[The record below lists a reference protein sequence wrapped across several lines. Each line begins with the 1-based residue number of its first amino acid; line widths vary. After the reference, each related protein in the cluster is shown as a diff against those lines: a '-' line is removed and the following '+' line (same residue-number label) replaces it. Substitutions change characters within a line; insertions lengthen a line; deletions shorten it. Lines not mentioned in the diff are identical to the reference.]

1 MTSDKTAT
9 TTSGNNS
16 KKWISVASGLLLAV
30 AFFIPWVNWEGS
42 ALSGMNLPDGKFF
55 ATSEDKFG
63 QANPFPQFD
72 FAMKVFWIVPML
84 GLGVLALALS
94 NKRSFIVAALAGVIA
109 LSQVAVYTCF
119 TDLLVNKLGY
129 VKSFSGALN
138 IGLYATIIAALGIII
153 AAVPAKAWVKLL
165 LIIIGPAA
173 TWGGFQLAS
182 KYLENK
188 THDDTASVKSA
199 YTITATALIDE
210 FKANDTLANKKYA
223 DQFVTVEQAKISE
236 VKIASDS
243 SATIEIKNDAGDY
256 IIFAFEGEAV
266 KKVKEVKA
274 GETISI
280 KGSCSGGG
288 LSILDVI
295 NIEFKRSIINKQ

>member
-1 MTSDKTAT
+1 MTTPA
-9 TTSGNNS
+9 NNS
-16 KKWISVASGLLLAV
+16 KKWISVASALLLVA

-72 FAMKVFWIVPML
+72 FAMKAFWLVPVL
-84 GLGVLALALS
+84 GFGVLALSLS
-94 NKRSFIVAALAGVIA
+94 NKRSFIVAALAGVLA

-129 VKSFSGALN
+129 VKSFSGAIN
-138 IGLYATIIAALGIII
+138 IGIYATVIAALGIII

-182 KYLENK
+182 NYLENK

-210 FKANDTLANKKYA
+210 FKANDTLASKKYA

-236 VKIASDS
+236 VKVASDS
-243 SATIEIKNDAGDY
+243 SATIEVKNDAGDY

-266 KKVKEVKA
+266 KGVKEVKT
-274 GETISI
+274 GDIVTI

-295 NIEFKRSIINKQ
+295 TIEFKRSIINKQ

>member
-1 MTSDKTAT
+1 MTTPAS
-9 TTSGNNS
+9 NS
-16 KKWISVASGLLLAV
+16 KKWISVASALLLAA
-30 AFFIPWVNWEGS
+30 AFFIPWVNWEGT
-42 ALSGMNLPDGKFF
+42 ALSGMNLPEGKFF
-55 ATSEDKFG
+55 TTSGDKFG

-72 FAMKVFWIVPML
+72 FAMKIFWLVPVSA
-84 GLGVLALALS
+84 LGVLILSLS
-94 NKRSFIVAALAGVIA
+94 NKRSFIVAALAGVLA
-109 LSQVAVYTCF
+109 LSQVAVYFCF

-138 IGLYATIIAALGIII
+138 IGIYATIIAALGIII
-153 AAVPAKAWVKLL
+153 AAVPAKAWIKVL
-165 LIIIGPAA
+165 LIIIGPVA

-182 KYLENK
+182 SYLENK

-199 YTITATALIDE
+199 YTVTATALIDE

-223 DQFVTVEQAKISE
+223 DQFVTVEQAKIAE
-236 VKIASDS
+236 VKVASDS
-243 SATIEIKNDAGDY
+243 SATIEVKNDAGDY

-274 GETISI
+274 GETITI

>member
-1 MTSDKTAT
+1 MTTPA
-9 TTSGNNS
+9 NNS
-16 KKWISVASGLLLAV
+16 KKWISVASALLLVA

-55 ATSEDKFG
+55 ATSEEKFG

-72 FAMKVFWIVPML
+72 FVMKAFWLVPVL
-84 GLGVLALALS
+84 GLGVLALSLS
-94 NKRSFIVAALAGVIA
+94 NKRSFIVAALAGILA
-109 LSQVAVYTCF
+109 LSQATVFFCF
-119 TDLLVNKLGY
+119 TKQMNDLGY
-129 VKSFSGALN
+129 LADKSGATKPITSLLN
-138 IGLYATIIAALGIII
+138 IGIYATIIAALGIII

-199 YTITATALIDE
+199 YTVTATALIDE

-236 VKIASDS
+236 VKVASDS
-243 SATIEIKNDAGDY
+243 SATIEVKNDAGDY
-256 IIFAFEGEAV
+256 IIFAFEGDAV
-266 KKVKEVKA
+266 KNVKEVKA
-274 GETISI
+274 GETITI